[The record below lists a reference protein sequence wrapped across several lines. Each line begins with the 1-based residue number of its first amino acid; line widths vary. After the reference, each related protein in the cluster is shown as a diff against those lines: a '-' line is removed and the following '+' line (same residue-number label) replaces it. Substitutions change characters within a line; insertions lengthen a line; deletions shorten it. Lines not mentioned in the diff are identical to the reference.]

1 MLMFGELMNGQDN
14 LIHKYT
20 YTNEQR
26 ERFRVLRKI
35 THHGVGIQQVRR
47 SHGDLA
53 NTDYQRFNNTE
64 NFKTTRIK
72 WWYMI
77 S

>member
-47 SHGDLA
+47 SHRDLA
-53 NTDYQRFNNTE
+53 
-64 NFKTTRIK
+64 
-72 WWYMI
+72 
-77 S
+77 